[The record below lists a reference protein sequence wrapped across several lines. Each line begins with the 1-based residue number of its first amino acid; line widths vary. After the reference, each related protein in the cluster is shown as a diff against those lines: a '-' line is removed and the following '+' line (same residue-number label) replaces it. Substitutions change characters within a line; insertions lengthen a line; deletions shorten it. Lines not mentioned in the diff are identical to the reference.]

1 MTFESDSLSNL
12 SLIRA
17 SNTPAYYDKEN
28 KHVDNADPPG
38 PPLVNAGEETG
49 NVRPLLHEL
58 QHALR
63 ALIDDNTERQIDLRS
78 LPLTSFEEA
87 RIETLLG
94 SGEVRALINSLGNS
108 EVRETAFAGVWVV
121 THFNEAGDV
130 VGKYIE
136 VTHCPWL
143 LQAQREDVRDAVR
156 RLERLL
162 DD

>member
-1 MTFESDSLSNL
+1 VT
-12 SLIRA
+12 
-17 SNTPAYYDKEN
+17 
-28 KHVDNADPPG
+28 
-38 PPLVNAGEETG
+38 AGEETG

-63 ALIDDNTERQIDLRS
+63 ALNDSDAERQIDLRA

-108 EVRETAFAGVWVV
+108 EVRETAFAGIWVV
-121 THFNEAGDV
+121 THFNESGDV
-130 VGKYIE
+130 VGKIIE
-136 VTHCPWL
+136 VTRCPWL
-143 LQAQREDVRDAVR
+143 LQAQREDIRDAAR